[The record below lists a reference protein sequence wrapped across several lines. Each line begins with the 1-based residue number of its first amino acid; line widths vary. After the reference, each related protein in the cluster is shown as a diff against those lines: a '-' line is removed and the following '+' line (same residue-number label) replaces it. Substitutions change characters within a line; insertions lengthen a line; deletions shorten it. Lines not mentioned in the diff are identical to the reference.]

1 LCPGSDDGFREP
13 RRVDKAAAGFAMDTL
28 NRSPL
33 IRLEIGRDELHDA
46 RSRDLVLIV
55 EFASVAALRTYQRHP
70 QRRAVMNFN
79 EPFRGE

>member
-1 LCPGSDDGFREP
+1 
-13 RRVDKAAAGFAMDTL
+13 MDTL

-70 QRRAVMNFN
+70 QVGGDELQRAI
-79 EPFRGE
+79 RGE

>member
-70 QRRAVMNFN
+70 QRR
-79 EPFRGE
+79 R

>member
-1 LCPGSDDGFREP
+1 
-13 RRVDKAAAGFAMDTL
+13 MDTL

-70 QRRAVMNFN
+70 QRRTHQIGD
-79 EPFRGE
+79 GEHQ